1 MGKKV
6 FGLIFVGFYV
16 LSIVGLSLHLH
27 YCGARLAQ
35 VQFQNKEIRACCS
48 EKVEKTAKCCK
59 NRVVNYKV
67 KDHHLVNSSIYMP
80 VSIAFFPSNQEVN
93 TGYTK
98 VVHTNKCA
106 FTLQKPP
113 PNNISKEVL
122 YGVFRI

>member
-6 FGLIFVGFYV
+6 FSLIFVGFYV
-16 LSIVGLSLHLH
+16 LSIVGLSLNFH

-35 VQFQNKEIRACCS
+35 VQFQGKEIRACCS

-59 NRVVNYKV
+59 NQAVTFKV
-67 KDHHLVNSSIYMP
+67 KDHHLGNSSIYVP
-80 VSIAFFPSNQEVN
+80 AFIVFLSTNQEVN
-93 TGYTK
+93 TGYRK
-98 VVHTNKCA
+98 VVHTNKYA

>member
-6 FGLIFVGFYV
+6 FGLIFVSFYV
-16 LSIVGLSLHLH
+16 LSIVGLSLNFH
-27 YCGARLAQ
+27 YCGTKLAQ
-35 VQFQNKEIRACCS
+35 VQFQVREIRACCS

-67 KDHHLVNSSIYMP
+67 KDHHLGNSSIYVP
-80 VSIAFFPSNQEVN
+80 VLIVFLPSNQEVN

-98 VVHTNKCA
+98 VVNTDKYA

-122 YGVFRI
+122 YSVFRI

>member
-1 MGKKV
+1 MSKKV
-6 FGLIFVGFYV
+6 FSLVFVGFYV
-16 LSIVGLSLHLH
+16 LSIVGLSLNFH
-27 YCGARLAQ
+27 YCGTKLAQ
-35 VQFQNKEIRACCS
+35 VQLQSQEIRACCS

-67 KDHHLVNSSIYMP
+67 KNHHLGNSSIYVP
-80 VSIAFFPSNQEVN
+80 VSIAFLPSNQQVN

-98 VVHTNKCA
+98 VVNTDKYA

-122 YGVFRI
+122 YSVFRI